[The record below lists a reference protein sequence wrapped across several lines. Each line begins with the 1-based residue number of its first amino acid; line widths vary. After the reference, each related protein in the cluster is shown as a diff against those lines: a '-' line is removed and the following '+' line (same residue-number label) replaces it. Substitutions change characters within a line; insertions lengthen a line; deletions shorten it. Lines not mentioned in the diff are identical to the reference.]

1 LATAH
6 TPELTDEELTRA
18 VHERGDAQAFA
29 MLYERHS
36 ASIYDFIC
44 RMLRD
49 ADAAADVTQ
58 DTFANAWKNLQK
70 RQVTGNVRAWLFT
83 IARNRAINEI
93 RSSRHYLTRHEREGE
108 DDPLVYAQVDSNRLN
123 NPEQSALDEEMAE
136 LVWTSA
142 AALQPRE
149 YSLLDMHLRQG
160 LSPEEIADATGV
172 SKRNVYVNLFR
183 LRKSLEKSVAGVLML
198 RRGRRQCEELDAILV
213 KAGAADEM
221 TPRLSRLVSR
231 HVERCARCQDL
242 RRHFVSPVEIFAG
255 LALIPLPEE
264 SRIAIWN
271 GIVMLVAAGATA
283 GAFVAGTGA
292 GIIATVVTQPARWV
306 GDKMSGLSGAA
317 VAAAAAGGL
326 IAGIGILLVA
336 TQGGSDAPRDP
347 DDVHSPT
354 HRVGQESSSN
364 VIKIAWSRQ
373 ADVAGYSVDWSSGSS
388 RLPDQVADLPGD
400 ATSARSEPLA
410 PGRWF
415 FNLRT
420 SNEDRRWTSTVHV
433 GPFIIGPFAVR
444 EPGETSPTPTPSP
457 VVAAVSATPVEV
469 ESSSSSDSAQQQAG
483 TVMTPGPRPFGLPA
497 GAPQPTVTPPPGTPP
512 SGTTP
517 GPTTPTPTLTPG
529 PGPSTPTPT
538 PVLTPTPT
546 EIPIPTPTETPT
558 PTPGPGSSTPTPD
571 PGSST
576 PTPDP
581 STPTPTPDQGSPT
594 PTPHPGTSTPTPGP
608 GSPTPTPEPS
618 PGPFT
623 IEIDIVP
630 GSTKNKVHL
639 VHDDYVKVALFLPP
653 PLDGA
658 DINSSS
664 LRFLG
669 AAPSHSKLE
678 DLNGDGRLDLLAK
691 FKVAEM
697 SLAHGK
703 YQACLTGQVLDGRSF
718 QGCDEIH
725 VVGPPDSGDNA
736 ALSYL
741 GPAGLALGLALV
753 VAGGTRRR

>member
-1 LATAH
+1 
-6 TPELTDEELTRA
+6 
-18 VHERGDAQAFA
+18 
-29 MLYERHS
+29 
-36 ASIYDFIC
+36 
-44 RMLRD
+44 
-49 ADAAADVTQ
+49 
-58 DTFANAWKNLQK
+58 
-70 RQVTGNVRAWLFT
+70 
-83 IARNRAINEI
+83 
-93 RSSRHYLTRHEREGE
+93 
-108 DDPLVYAQVDSNRLN
+108 
-123 NPEQSALDEEMAE
+123 
-136 LVWTSA
+136 
-142 AALQPRE
+142 
-149 YSLLDMHLRQG
+149 
-160 LSPEEIADATGV
+160 
-172 SKRNVYVNLFR
+172 
-183 LRKSLEKSVAGVLML
+183 
-198 RRGRRQCEELDAILV
+198 
-213 KAGAADEM
+213 
-221 TPRLSRLVSR
+221 
-231 HVERCARCQDL
+231 
-242 RRHFVSPVEIFAG
+242 
-255 LALIPLPEE
+255 
-264 SRIAIWN
+264 
-271 GIVMLVAAGATA
+271 MLVAAGATA
-283 GAFVAGTGA
+283 GAFVARTGA

-354 HRVGQESSSN
+354 HRVGQLSSSN
-364 VIKIAWSRQ
+364 VIEIAWSRQ
-373 ADVAGYSVDWSSGSS
+373 SGVAGYSVDWSSGSS

-444 EPGETSPTPTPSP
+444 ETDGASSTPAPSP

-469 ESSSSSDSAQQQAG
+469 ESSSSSDSAQQQAS
-483 TVMTPGPRPFGLPA
+483 TEATAAPRPFGLPA

-529 PGPSTPTPT
+529 PGPSTPTAT

-558 PTPGPGSSTPTPD
+558 PTPGPGS
-571 PGSST
+571 
-576 PTPDP
+576 
-581 STPTPTPDQGSPT
+581 
-594 PTPHPGTSTPTPGP
+594 STPTPGP

-639 VHDDYVKVALFLPP
+639 VHDDYVQLALFLPP

-678 DLNGDGRLDLLAK
+678 DLNGDSRLDLLAK